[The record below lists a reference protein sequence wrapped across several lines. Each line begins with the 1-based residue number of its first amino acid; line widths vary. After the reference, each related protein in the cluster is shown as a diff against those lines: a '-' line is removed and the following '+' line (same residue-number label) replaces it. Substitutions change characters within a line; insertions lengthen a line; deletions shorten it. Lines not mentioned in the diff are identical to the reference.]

1 MLKNSIKKNGS
12 LFTKLFTI
20 VNKIICILLI
30 SSSFIS
36 YSQAQKQEKGIAAS
50 SVWGFF
56 TGMEISLETIYEYE
70 PELRTEINELNFLKT
85 SNFPNSKKNAYSYL
99 QNETDYLRS
108 YEKKLD
114 SLKTD
119 WKINSIL
126 TSKDERIEFLKKSK
140 NYLKGNIPSP
150 MLENILSFEYQN
162 QPHKEFV
169 NGYTYTFNTKGHKK
183 AKNTEI
189 SIDIPKSWTAREG
202 RQPNVIQHFTSD
214 CGNGHYAVNI
224 MALEMPFSTDE
235 INNLSIDEV
244 NLLYKEIFTEE
255 YAKNFIDGKFISFKP
270 MNIAGRAGFLVVFEK
285 IAEQMG
291 VKIKMINNMY
301 VFSDLTHLHFV
312 NCYNSSENLEENS
325 NSING
330 LFFMIVNS
338 IVVPKKNNDIISLK
352 GTENQKIIDVKI
364 AETNFDFILD
374 TGASVSLISK
384 NIINN
389 LIENGVISNRNF
401 LEKKYM
407 VTADGKKHLVELWN
421 LPQITIG
428 GKKIND
434 VDFAVMEGNIT
445 PLLGMNIIN
454 RLNIYKIDL
463 ENYKIY
469 LKSEN

>member
-1 MLKNSIKKNGS
+1 MKK
-12 LFTKLFTI
+12 
-20 VNKIICILLI
+20 ILYI
-30 SSSFIS
+30 SFILFGLNS
-36 YSQAQKQEKGIAAS
+36 YCQAQKQEKDIAAS

-126 TSKDERIEFLKKSK
+126 TSKDERIEVLKKSK

-301 VFSDLTHLHFV
+301 VFNNLTHLHFV

-338 IVVPKKNNDIISLK
+338 IVVPKKNVDIIELK
-352 GTENQKIIDVKI
+352 GTVHQKIIDVKI
-364 AETNFDFILD
+364 AETNFDFIFD
-374 TGASVSLISK
+374 TGASVSLINKS
-384 NIINN
+384 IINN
-389 LIENGVISNRNF
+389 LLENGVISNINF
-401 LEKKYM
+401 KKKKNM

-421 LPQITIG
+421 LPKIIIG
-428 GKKIND
+428 GKKINN
-434 VDFAVMEGNIT
+434 VDFAVMDGNIT

>member
-1 MLKNSIKKNGS
+1 MKK
-12 LFTKLFTI
+12 
-20 VNKIICILLI
+20 ILYI
-30 SSSFIS
+30 SFILFGLNS
-36 YSQAQKQEKGIAAS
+36 YCQAQKQEKDIAAS

-301 VFSDLTHLHFV
+301 VFNNLTHLHFV

-338 IVVPKKNNDIISLK
+338 IVVPKKNVDIIELK
-352 GTENQKIIDVKI
+352 GTVHQKIIDVKI
-364 AETNFDFILD
+364 AETNFDFIFD
-374 TGASVSLISK
+374 TGASVSLINKS
-384 NIINN
+384 IINN
-389 LIENGVISNRNF
+389 LLENGVISNINF
-401 LEKKYM
+401 KKKKNM

-421 LPQITIG
+421 LPKIIIG
-428 GKKIND
+428 GKKINN
-434 VDFAVMEGNIT
+434 VDFAVMDGNIT

>member
-1 MLKNSIKKNGS
+1 LGLNSY
-12 LFTKLFTI
+12 
-20 VNKIICILLI
+20 C
-30 SSSFIS
+30 
-36 YSQAQKQEKGIAAS
+36 QAQKQDKDIAAS
-50 SVWGFF
+50 SVWVFF
-56 TGMEISLETIYEYE
+56 TAMEISLETIYEYE

-85 SNFPNSKKNAYSYL
+85 SNFPNCKKNAYSYL
-99 QNETDYLRS
+99 KNKTNYLS
-108 YEKKLD
+108 FSEKKLD

-119 WKINSIL
+119 WKTKSIL
-126 TSKDERIEFLKKSK
+126 TSKDERIEFLKKSE

-150 MLENILSFEYQN
+150 MLENILSFEYQD

-169 NGYTYTFNTKGHKK
+169 NGYTYTYNTKGHKK

-202 RQPNVIQHFTSD
+202 SQPNVIQHFTSD

-224 MALEMPFSTDE
+224 MALEMPFFNDE
-235 INNLSIDEV
+235 KNNLSIDEI
-244 NLLYKEIFTEE
+244 NLLYKQIFTEE

-301 VFSDLTHLHFV
+301 VFNNLTHLHFV
-312 NCYNSSENLEENS
+312 NCYNSSENLEENL
-325 NSING
+325 NSINT
-330 LFFMIVNS
+330 LFYMIANS
-338 IVVPKKNNDIISLK
+338 IVIPKKNNDILELK
-352 GTENQKIIDVKI
+352 GTLNQKIIDVKI
-364 AETNFDFILD
+364 ADINFDFIFD
-374 TGASVSLISK
+374 TGATVSLIGRS
-384 NIINN
+384 IINN
-389 LIENGVISNRNF
+389 LLKSGVISNRNF
-401 LEKKYM
+401 LEKKYI

-421 LPQITIG
+421 LPKIVIG

-434 VDFAVMEGNIT
+434 VDFAVMDGDIK

-454 RLNIYKIDL
+454 KLNIYKIDL

-469 LKSEN
+469 LKN